1 MSSDIAKFDPLAFR
15 FGAFYPLTPLF
26 KMSSDCIFV
35 PDADFEVSKNMFFI
49 TFNLVCVFISK
60 DNRWMYDL
68 VVITICLY
76 LLGVLFLNM
85 QMIWVISPFFGI
97 LKAQSKTW
105 AEKIKHIVVSPPC
118 CIFRLILV
126 INKWFRTKNI
136 WKSLFT
142 RK

>member
-15 FGAFYPLTPLF
+15 FGAFNPLTPLF

-49 TFNLVCVFISK
+49 TFNLFCVFISK
-60 DNRWMYDL
+60 DNRWIYDL

-105 AEKIKHIVVSPPC
+105 AEKNQAYC
-118 CIFRLILV
+118 CIFPLLHFPFDFSYKQMI
-126 INKWFRTKNI
+126 
-136 WKSLFT
+136 
-142 RK
+142 